1 MTSYSC
7 VRVLICDAVISEA
20 SRSLLVPK
28 SSFYIFPTFLMFIWK
43 IQKIDMLI
51 CYQGFLK
58 KTKTEIKL

>member
-28 SSFYIFPTFLMFIWK
+28 SSLYIFPFLMFIWK
-43 IQKIDMLI
+43 IQKNDMLI

-58 KTKTEIKL
+58 KTKTEIKV